1 MTVPTNA
8 ESAHFRKSCQPCS
21 AEPVPLV
28 PLVPPGPLV
37 PPVPRVRAAVLPRR
51 RGLLIGGVVAVGL
64 GVVALVLAFPRLAAP
79 IGTAAGVVAVLVP
92 LIHRVGRGESSG
104 GETAGKP

>member
-8 ESAHFRKSCQPCS
+8 EGAHFRKSRT
-21 AEPVPLV
+21 V
-28 PLVPPGPLV
+28 GP
-37 PPVPRVRAAVLPRR
+37 VLPLPDAVPARR
-51 RGLLIGGVVAVGL
+51 RTRGLLISGVVAVGL

-92 LIHRVGRGESSG
+92 LIHRAGYDESSDRGSG
-104 GETAGKP
+104 G

>member
-8 ESAHFRKSCQPCS
+8 EGAHFRKSRT
-21 AEPVPLV
+21 V
-28 PLVPPGPLV
+28 GP
-37 PPVPRVRAAVLPRR
+37 VLPLPDTVPARRRR
-51 RGLLIGGVVAVGL
+51 RGLLISGVVAVGL

-92 LIHRVGRGESSG
+92 LVPRVGYGEPSDRGSG
-104 GETAGKP
+104 G